1 MTLKLSGIIVVLA
14 TGGVGFILWVALSLL
29 RNLARSVLGHGDQN
43 PVPETLHFIQCGQ
56 KECGADNP
64 RAARFCRRCGT
75 SLAGDNAGRW
85 QRVA

>member
-29 RNLARSVLGHGDQN
+29 RNLARSVLGHGEQS
-43 PVPETLHFIQCGQ
+43 PAPQILHSIQCCH

-75 SLAGDNAGRW
+75 SLAGDTAGRW